1 MLAAG
6 VAAGASVSAT
16 TLAKVV
22 VNRSRCMMMVRW
34 MNKPTAVAV
43 AGVFEL
49 ELELASGIGTR
60 AMLLRY
66 QLAHECARCIC
77 KMKRA

>member
-1 MLAAG
+1 M
-6 VAAGASVSAT
+6 AAGASVSAT

-34 MNKPTAVAV
+34 MNKTTAVAV

-49 ELELASGIGTR
+49 EFELASGIGASSLSACTR
-60 AMLLRY
+60 MRTVYMQDETCLSGRDVA
-66 QLAHECARCIC
+66 LA
-77 KMKRA
+77 